1 MYLAFFLKGLLEKQ
15 QTPYGIA
22 SDEMN
27 LLHVLFI
34 FYAVQGFYQSTQR
47 YSGFPARD
55 KEIIGV
61 HRGLYKLDEKSWE
74 ESRRLAPIPSG
85 FPQQ

>member
-1 MYLAFFLKGLLEKQ
+1 MLDKQ
-15 QTPYGIA
+15 ETPYGI
-22 SDEMN
+22 SLDEIN
-27 LLHVLFI
+27 FLHGLFN
-34 FYAVQGFYQSTQR
+34 FFLTVQGFYQSTQR